1 MISDLCLPPLGGQ
14 AEAAVFAFLQTIFKK
29 SEPDLVVFTGGLG
42 EPTQQKERL
51 KRFCAWMDECGIPWT
66 FTFGDEDRSFF
77 TPVRTL
83 ESTLLSSAACLYESG
98 DLRVRGE
105 GNYAVALQDPQ
116 RNTHWVLWML
126 DTGDAVVRTPF
137 FHNVIDWCAQARA
150 AVQEDCGM
158 LCFCHRALPEFAA
171 FAPVTEPSRDT
182 AENFGL
188 FASLMGDARVRGIF
202 AGQINQGDGCGE
214 LDGICCAYGVRT
226 GSPTFGWRTIRLPK
240 DPADQVTTAAH
251 YAAGQ
256 ERSLP

>member
-14 AEAAVFAFLQTIFKK
+14 AEAAMFAFLHTVFQK

-51 KRFCAWMDECGIPWT
+51 NRFCTRMDACGVPWA

-83 ESTLLSSAACLYESG
+83 ESMLLSSATCLYERG
-98 DLRVRGE
+98 DLHIRGE
-105 GNYAVALQDPQ
+105 GNYAVSLQDPQ
-116 RNTHWVLWML
+116 GNTRWILWML
-126 DTGDAVVRTPF
+126 DTGDAVVRPPF

-150 AVQEDCGM
+150 AVPEHCGM
-158 LCFCHRALPEFAA
+158 LCFCHRALPEFAV
-171 FAPVTEPSRDT
+171 FVQPPEPSCDT

-202 AGQINQGDGCGE
+202 AGQIRQGDGQGE

-226 GSPTFGWRTIRLPK
+226 GAPTFGWRTIRLPK
-240 DPADQVTTAAH
+240 DHIAQVTTAAH
-251 YAAGQ
+251 YAANQ
-256 ERSLP
+256 ERVLP